1 MHRYKLLSFY
11 LESRFFLEAHI
22 IYKNEQDRKHF
33 LIKYMSFDLNEIKL
47 AGNFTY
53 YICSETN
60 KQKIFIHKIM
70 ILIHI

>member
-47 AGNFTY
+47 AGNYTLKQ
-53 YICSETN
+53 SESSWKVSGAWSN
-60 KQKIFIHKIM
+60 WIY
-70 ILIHI
+70 

>member
-53 YICSETN
+53 
-60 KQKIFIHKIM
+60 
-70 ILIHI
+70 